1 MHVTIREDGSIDP
14 PEAAYL
20 LMTEYFQQRSGD
32 VERDP
37 TFRTFVCPEC
47 GHNFEAVAGKV
58 TMHDCGVNH
67 KDWRA
72 PDESN

>member
-32 VERDP
+32 VERD
-37 TFRTFVCPEC
+37 RS
-47 GHNFEAVAGKV
+47 AVRASASVNKGSAGRCLLKPL
-58 TMHDCGVNH
+58 
-67 KDWRA
+67 RFA
-72 PDESN
+72 